1 MKEYTVRVYD
11 DRTEW
16 HLDGVLHREDGPAIE
31 WADGGK
37 SWWINGKQHRDNG
50 PAVEDDNGHMEWWI
64 NGLCHREDGP
74 AIEYKNGTKKWFLDG
89 VHYTEAEFLA
99 KTQPTKELTVAQIE
113 EILGH
118 RIKIVK

>member
-31 WADGGK
+31 WKDGDK
-37 SWWINGKQHRDNG
+37 YWYKNGKQHRDNG
-50 PAVEDDNGHMEWWI
+50 PAVEEDNGHMEWWV

-74 AIEYKNGTKKWFLDG
+74 AIEHYDGYEQWFLDG
-89 VHYTEAEFLA
+89 GLVTEAEFLA
-99 KTQPTKELTVAQIE
+99 KTQPAKELTIADIE
-113 EILGH
+113 KLLGY
-118 RIKIVK
+118 RVKVVK